1 VNAIENVR
9 KMVGATE
16 PKSALPGTI
25 RGDYAHMSFAH
36 ADASKKAIENL
47 IHASANPE
55 EAAQEIKLWF
65 GK

>member
-1 VNAIENVR
+1 
-9 KMVGATE
+9 
-16 PKSALPGTI
+16 
-25 RGDYAHMSFAH
+25 MSFAH